1 MNLIPFIV
9 VWGILATV
17 VLVLAIYHFRIA
29 GRTDELLHVADAES
43 PLIPQQ
49 QSTAKKL
56 DTIDRWGKILT
67 VITLL
72 IGMVLAGLYL
82 YQMWE
87 RTSST
92 ISM

>member
-1 MNLIPFIV
+1 MNLIPFVV

-17 VLVLAIYHFRIA
+17 VLVLVVYRFRIA

-49 QSTAKKL
+49 QVTAKKL

-67 VITLL
+67 VIVVLSG
-72 IGMVLAGLYL
+72 IVLASLFL

-87 RTSST
+87 KTSTT